1 MVLEDD
7 VPEEEPV
14 EESRPDPTPKEFT
27 VMVIKPDA
35 VQAGKI
41 DEIIER
47 VSPFNE

>member
-1 MVLEDD
+1 MLDEDVAED
-7 VPEEEPV
+7 EPV
-14 EESRPDPTPKEFT
+14 EESRPDPTHKEFT

-47 VSPFNE
+47 VSPSN